1 MAGRRRHL
9 VGERSSPDRGSA
21 SESLV
26 KVRVQAV
33 TRGAAW
39 HGESLVKVRV
49 QAVTRG
55 AARRTFQASDRTSG
69 RSRTDLTPAC
79 IFFLP
84 LVMERAG
91 FRHLLTLDAAAD
103 ARPVLLRR
111 KLLLGFLEV
120 PLRPAHA
127 PASAD
132 ECQIRRRPPPATRPT
147 GCPFGTVAH
156 TRARALA
163 PRAHAH
169 THAHAHTRTRA
180 HAHAHTRTHAH
191 THTRAHTRTRTHTHV
206 PTRARTPPRQDRPPS
221 HHTDRH

>member
-1 MAGRRRHL
+1 M
-9 VGERSSPDRGSA
+9 
-21 SESLV
+21 
-26 KVRVQAV
+26 

-132 ECQIRRRPPPATRPT
+132 ECQIRRRPPQ
-147 GCPFGTVAH
+147 
-156 TRARALA
+156 
-163 PRAHAH
+163 PRAPLGA
-169 THAHAHTRTRA
+169 TSSEPGESAWS
-180 HAHAHTRTHAH
+180 
-191 THTRAHTRTRTHTHV
+191 HV
-206 PTRARTPPRQDRPPS
+206 RLRFRTPKSELHYLGRLRHFLVLVQLTRLRQLSFTPKNNR
-221 HHTDRH
+221 

>member
-1 MAGRRRHL
+1 M
-9 VGERSSPDRGSA
+9 
-21 SESLV
+21 
-26 KVRVQAV
+26 

-132 ECQIRRRPPPATRPT
+132 ECQIRRRPPQPRAPLGAPSAPSPATRSPT
-147 GCPFGTVAH
+147 LASHRSPLDLTFAMPIPGGLFARKAGMCEPEGARPGLGSTPSAVAH
-156 TRARALA
+156 
-163 PRAHAH
+163 
-169 THAHAHTRTRA
+169 
-180 HAHAHTRTHAH
+180 
-191 THTRAHTRTRTHTHV
+191 
-206 PTRARTPPRQDRPPS
+206 
-221 HHTDRH
+221 